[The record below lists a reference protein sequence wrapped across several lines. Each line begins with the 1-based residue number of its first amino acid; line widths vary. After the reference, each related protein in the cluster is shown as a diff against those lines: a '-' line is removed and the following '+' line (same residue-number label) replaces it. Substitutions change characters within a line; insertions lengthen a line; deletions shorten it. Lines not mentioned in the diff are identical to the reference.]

1 MAPQAACPSAERR
14 QVPNLPNE
22 RVVEATHVRVPDEG
36 HTTHALTQERRCDRG
51 RRPVVPHGTGTYG
64 TPGAGTRTM
73 YVPWRS
79 SCPVPQV
86 RTLRRRLVRVAC
98 TYGTEAPRTGQ
109 HSRRRMPQSPCS
121 GGPRP
126 GPLVAVPLG
135 VRKRG
140 LAVTR
145 DHARS
150 GPVQR
155 LVERCRCQEGCGH
168 HRQSKRVTTVVIYS
182 KDSRYCKSL
191 LTVLNDCSPYCK

>member
-51 RRPVVPHGTGTYG
+51 RRPVVPHGT
-64 TPGAGTRTM
+64 RTIIM

-98 TYGTEAPRTGQ
+98 TYGTEAPGRTGQ

-168 HRQSKRVTTVVIYS
+168 HRQSKRVTTVVTRCTYNDYS
-182 KDSRYCKSL
+182 PFCK
-191 LTVLNDCSPYCK
+191 